1 MGVFLFH
8 RTHQNL
14 DYGWGVFL
22 GLRAH
27 LAIGKAL
34 LLWPESTVY
43 VNEVLGTVSGA
54 LTFLPGV
61 SFCSLQK

>member
-1 MGVFLFH
+1 MGGGCSPASGPSGD
-8 RTHQNL
+8 RQSP
-14 DYGWGVFL
+14 
-22 GLRAH
+22 
-27 LAIGKAL
+27 

-61 SFCSLQK
+61 SFLLFAEMTVNFSRPA